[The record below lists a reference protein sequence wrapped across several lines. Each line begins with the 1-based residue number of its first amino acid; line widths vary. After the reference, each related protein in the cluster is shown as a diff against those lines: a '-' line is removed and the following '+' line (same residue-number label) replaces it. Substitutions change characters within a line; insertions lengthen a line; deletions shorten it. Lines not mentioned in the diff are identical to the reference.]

1 MMADSP
7 TARLVAFYENLSP
20 STLDEL
26 AMVYVDEV
34 QFKDPF
40 NSIKGIASLRA
51 IFAHMFDSLENPKFV
66 ISEAITQGDQ
76 AFLIWDFEFTR
87 KGLPSPLRIHG
98 STHIRYAP
106 DGRVNWHRD
115 YWDAAEE
122 LYNHLPVVGGLFRW
136 LQRRFRIV

>member
-1 MMADSP
+1 MTDP
-7 TARLVAFYENLSP
+7 RTARLVTFYESLSP
-20 STLDEL
+20 NILGDL
-26 AMVYVDEV
+26 AKVYTDDV

-40 NSIKGIASLRA
+40 NTIQGITPLRA
-51 IFAHMFDSLENPKFV
+51 IFAHMFQALESPRFV
-66 ISEAITQGDQ
+66 ITEAITQGDQ
-76 AFLIWDFEFTR
+76 SFLIWHFEFSR
-87 KGLPSPLRIHG
+87 KGLPSPMRIQG

-122 LYNHLPVVGGLFRW
+122 LYNHLPLVGGLFRW